1 MDYNVNTLQPNDVI
15 LVRIDANKINLDEA
29 EDFHARM
36 KKKFPNNVIIT
47 IPEGVDIDFMIWERV
62 YRYLM
67 SIKPKG
73 EEENDTR

>member
-15 LVRIDANKINLDEA
+15 LVRIDANEIRLDEA
-29 EDFHARM
+29 EEFHTKM
-36 KKKFPNNVIIT
+36 KKKFPNNAVIT
-47 IPEGVDIDFMIWERV
+47 IPEGIDIGFMNWERV

-73 EEENDTR
+73 EVE